1 MLRAALEKV
10 LRVAA
15 NMLRALAAIMAVPAA
30 LERLAA
36 EPFDILF
43 TDIVMPG
50 SMDGIALAREARARH
65 PHLRIVASAHRT
77 HLGLRPEPYRHPR
90 PARLPG
96 QQALPEKRSG
106 EGVGLVTTS
115 SLIK

>member
-50 SMDGIALAREARARH
+50 SMDGIALAREALARH
-65 PHLRIVASAHRT
+65 PYLRIVLTSGYAQSLT
-77 HLGLRPEPYRHPR
+77 DTPDLPGPLVNKPYRK
-90 PARLPG
+90 ADLKKVL
-96 QQALPEKRSG
+96 QANAG
-106 EGVGLVTTS
+106 TGLNGATA
-115 SLIK
+115 

>member
-65 PHLRIVASAHRT
+65 PHLRIVLTSGYAQSLT
-77 HLGLRPEPYRHPR
+77 DTPDLPGSLVNKPYRKSDL
-90 PARLPG
+90 AR
-96 QQALPEKRSG
+96 ALAS
-106 EGVGLVTTS
+106 
-115 SLIK
+115 